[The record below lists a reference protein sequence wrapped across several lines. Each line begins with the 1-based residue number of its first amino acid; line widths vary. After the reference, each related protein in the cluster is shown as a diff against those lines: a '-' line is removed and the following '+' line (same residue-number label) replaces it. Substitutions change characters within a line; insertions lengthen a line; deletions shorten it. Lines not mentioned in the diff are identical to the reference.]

1 MANMR
6 EKGAGV
12 EARPASVALGG
23 VGPSTLRA
31 EPSIPAFESP
41 QERSCPTL
49 GINMPAKPQ
58 RLLSEERRREI
69 VRLLKHEGSVTVD
82 DLVRRFRVSAVTLRA
97 DLGELADQGI
107 LVRSY
112 GGAMLPQDPHQEF
125 PLRIK
130 KTIHHAE
137 KVRIGRA
144 AARLIQPYQ
153 RVILD
158 SGTTSAEVARAL
170 KQSNPA
176 GITVIT
182 HAINIAHEFIDSPN
196 ISVIMLGGVM
206 RHVSGSFVGPQA
218 EHLLSELH
226 ADHFFLGVD
235 GLDPEFGLSTPDLL
249 EAQLN
254 TLMMRVAQEVSV
266 VADSSKF
273 GRRSLSNIGDVRLVR
288 RLITDE
294 GAAPDVL
301 AALRQKGL
309 EVLVV

>member
-1 MANMR
+1 MVNGSQ
-6 EKGAGV
+6 KGRGV
-12 EARPASVALGG
+12 ASQQTSVSALGVRPAGSGK
-23 VGPSTLRA
+23 
-31 EPSIPAFESP
+31 PAISSLAPFR
-41 QERSCPTL
+41 ERSCPTL

-69 VRLLKHEGSVTVD
+69 VRLLKHEGSVTVE
-82 DLVRRFRVSAVTLRA
+82 DLVRRFKVSAVTLRA

-125 PLRIK
+125 PFRIK

-170 KQSNPA
+170 KQANPA

-182 HAINIAHEFIDSPN
+182 HAINIAQEFIDCPN

-254 TLMMRVAQEVSV
+254 TLMMSVSQEVSV
-266 VADSSKF
+266 IADSSKF
-273 GRRSLSNIGDVRLVR
+273 GRRSLSNIGDVNQVR
-288 RLITDE
+288 RLVTDD
-294 GAAPDVL
+294 GASPEVL
-301 AALRQKGL
+301 AALRRKGL
-309 EVLVV
+309 EVIVV